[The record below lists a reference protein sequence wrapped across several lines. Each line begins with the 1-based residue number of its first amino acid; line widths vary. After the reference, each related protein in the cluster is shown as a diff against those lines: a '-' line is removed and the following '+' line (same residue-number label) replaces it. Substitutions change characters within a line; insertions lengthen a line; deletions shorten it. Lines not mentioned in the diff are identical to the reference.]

1 MATAQDTRKIG
12 RNTLRQA
19 SDETKTLAKEVFK
32 LNNEKNKFD
41 RLHTKTRQQ
50 LFAAQKR
57 EGITSF
63 TCDAI
68 IDGKKVT
75 IESKIETPQRQ
86 VVDIELLRGLVDE
99 ATFMKIVSATQKS
112 VVDEAGK
119 AIFDRCAKTVDG
131 TEAVNV
137 KAAK

>member
-1 MATAQDTRKIG
+1 MATAQHTRKIG

-19 SDETKTLAKEVFK
+19 SEELKSKAKEVFK

-41 RLHTKTRQQ
+41 RQFSKARRE
-50 LFAAQKR
+50 LFAAQ
-57 EGITSF
+57 EEAGVTSF

-99 ATFMKIVSATQKS
+99 DTFLKIVSATQKS
-112 VVDEAGK
+112 VVDNAGK

-131 TEAVNV
+131 TRAVNV